1 MWRDT
6 HIQTIALPRVL
17 KYSKG
22 IFEMI
27 NPGKVLHKLIFYVE
41 VKETHYPKNIEKIQ
55 RDREINHM
63 QKRVTE
69 RRTLPHIVSLPGMM
83 HCG

>member
-1 MWRDT
+1 
-6 HIQTIALPRVL
+6 
-17 KYSKG
+17 
-22 IFEMI
+22 MI
-27 NPGKVLHKLIFYVE
+27 NPAKVLHKLIFYVE
-41 VKETHYPKNIEKIQ
+41 VKETHYPQNIEKIQ

-69 RRTLPHIVSLPGMM
+69 QRTLTHIVSLPGMM